1 MKKIFFLSLFFSLS
15 TQKTLRAQQ
24 ECGTKAY
31 TGNDTAIINRLAEQE
46 RKTQEW
52 INTSP
57 ESRAKYYKIQYPAI
71 PGFTP
76 TGDYFKDAAAYTEAK
91 KRFYETDPVG
101 YKKWNDALTANN
113 PPPILTKEEQKRVE
127 GKIKNRKQ

>member
-1 MKKIFFLSLFFSLS
+1 MKRLKSLICFFIFLNNAAD
-15 TQKTLRAQQ
+15 AQQ

-31 TGNDTAIINRLAEQE
+31 NGNDITILNRLAEQE

-57 ESRAKYYKIQYPAI
+57 ESRAKYYKIKYPSI

-76 TGDYFKDAAAYTEAK
+76 TGDYFKDAAAYAEAK
-91 KRFYETDPVG
+91 KRFHETDSIG
-101 YKKWNDALTANN
+101 YEKWSNALVANN
-113 PPPILTKEEQKRVE
+113 PLPNLSEEEQKRVAE
-127 GKIKNRKQ
+127 KIKNRKQ

>member
-1 MKKIFFLSLFFSLS
+1 MRKMFNLLIIFLLLSVACN
-15 TQKTLRAQQ
+15 AQQ

-31 TGNDTAIINRLAEQE
+31 SGNDTAILNRLAEQE

-57 ESRAKYYKIQYPAI
+57 ESRAKYYKIEYPSI

-76 TGDYFKDAAAYTEAK
+76 TGDYYKDAANYAEAK
-91 KRFYETDPVG
+91 KRFYETDPIG
-101 YKKWNDALTANN
+101 YKKWNDALIAENT
-113 PPPILTKEEQKRVE
+113 PPNLTEEEQKRVAE
-127 GKIKNRKQ
+127 KIKNRKQ